1 MQNFRFPL
9 DRVLSWRQKQLE
21 GEQARLVLL
30 VAEQERLEATRLA
43 ILAAWEWAGRQ
54 MLAAGSM
61 DGSDIAALG
70 GYRARLE
77 REREA
82 NERQQKD
89 ARERIVGQRMRV
101 VEARRR
107 VRLLEKLRLR
117 KLDEWRVAWNREI
130 ENFAGEAFLARWGS
144 SD

>member
-101 VEARRR
+101 VEACRR